1 MRSIL
6 LFIYRYH
13 ILLSF
18 ILLEVI
24 SLSLLTQNRSY
35 QSTALWKATT
45 QTTGRLYSALDNW
58 REYFHLRESN
68 TLLVTDNAQLHSR
81 LENAKFDNFIQNSIQ
96 KDSLLEQQFEF
107 FGGKVVNAT
116 YNKRNNYITINRG
129 KKHGV
134 KPRMGVFDP
143 NGVVGITKT
152 VSDHYSVVL
161 PLLHRDVM
169 ISAKLLNA
177 EYFGILQWDGQ
188 DHQRA
193 KLRDIPRHAVLLAG
207 DTVVTN
213 GFSSIFPEGIKLGVI
228 EEAELIPGTN
238 YYDITI
244 KLSTDFTKLRY
255 VYIIKNKMRL
265 ERDSLENASESS
277 E

>member
-6 LFIYRYH
+6 LFIYRHH

-45 QTTGRLYSALDNW
+45 QTTGRIYTALDHW

-68 TLLVTDNAQLHSR
+68 HLLVKDNALLHGR

-96 KDSLLEQQFEF
+96 KDSLFEQQFEF

-134 KPRMGVFDP
+134 QPRMGVFDP
-143 NGVVGITKT
+143 NGVVGITKS

-188 DHQRA
+188 DYQRA

-213 GFSSIFPEGIKLGVI
+213 GFSSIFPEGIKLGII

-244 KLSTDFTKLRY
+244 KLSTDFSKLRY

-265 ERDSLENASESS
+265 ERDSIENASETR